1 MDRPN
6 EKSLKVLFA
15 TPYKTGIGGGIAQWA
30 ENIMRHYKALEAL
43 GLHIEVLPMGRVA
56 NIKITSLVKRAVTGV
71 VEYAAIIRK
80 ERQMLKSGQYDV
92 LHLCTSAS
100 MSLVKDLVMIALA
113 KRYHA
118 RTVVHFH
125 FGRIPQLRKAGNWEW
140 KLLCRVVRKADM
152 AVPID
157 QQSYDA
163 LAAAGFTNIEYLPNP
178 VAQKVSDFVSQ
189 HSGETHRDER
199 MVFFAGH
206 CIKTKGIYE
215 LVQACSQLENIRLVL
230 AGHIEEEIK
239 RELEELAHHE
249 PWLVIK
255 GELPHEEIL
264 RLMLQCGVYVLP
276 SYTEGFPNVILESMA
291 CSCAIAATTVGA
303 IPEMIGE
310 EAGKHYGLLVPPQ
323 DTESLA
329 AAIGKL
335 LSDSD
340 LRKEYRRNACRRVN
354 ERYNMEVVWEKLIRI
369 WQKTAAESA
378 DSHHPD
384 ESANVS

>member
-15 TPYKTGIGGGIAQWA
+15 TPYKTGVGGGIAQWA
-30 ENIMRHYKALEAL
+30 ENIMRHYKAQEAP

-56 NIKITSLVKRAVTGV
+56 NVKITSLVKRAVTGV

-80 ERQMLKSGQYDV
+80 ERQILKSGQYDV

-100 MSLVKDLVMIALA
+100 MSLLKDLVMIALA
-113 KRYHA
+113 KRYHV

-125 FGRIPQLRKAGNWEW
+125 FGRTPQLRKAGNWEW

-163 LAAAGFTNIEYLPNP
+163 LTAAGFTNVEYLPNP

-189 HSGETHRDER
+189 HSGEPHRDER

-230 AGHIEEEIK
+230 AGHIEEETT

-255 GELPHEEIL
+255 GEQAHEEIL

-291 CSCAIAATTVGA
+291 CSCAIVATTVGA
-303 IPEMIGE
+303 IPEMIGD

-323 DTESLA
+323 DAESLA
-329 AAIGKL
+329 TAIRRQ

-340 LRKEYRRNACRRVN
+340 LRRECRSNACRRVN
-354 ERYNMEVVWEKLIRI
+354 ERYNMEAVWEKLMKI
-369 WQKTAAESA
+369 WRSAA
-378 DSHHPD
+378 DI
-384 ESANVS
+384 

>member
-6 EKSLKVLFA
+6 EKKLKVLFA
-15 TPYKTGIGGGIAQWA
+15 TPYKSGVGGGIAQWA
-30 ENIMRHYKALEAL
+30 ENIMRHYQTQEAS
-43 GLHIEVLPMGRVA
+43 GLHIDVLPMGRVA
-56 NIKITSLVKRAVTGV
+56 NVKITSLVKRAVTGV

-100 MSLVKDLVMIALA
+100 MSLLKDLVMISLA
-113 KRYHA
+113 QKHHVH
-118 RTVVHFH
+118 TVVHFH

-140 KLLCRVVRKADM
+140 KLLCRVVRKADI
-152 AVPID
+152 ALPID
-157 QQSYDA
+157 QMSYDA
-163 LAAAGFTNIEYLPNP
+163 LVSAGFTNVEYLPNP
-178 VAQKVSDFVSQ
+178 VAQKVSDFVGQ

-199 MVFFAGH
+199 MVFYAGH

-215 LVQACSQLENIRLVL
+215 LVQACSQMKDIRLVL
-230 AGHIEEEIK
+230 AGHIEEETK

-291 CSCAIAATTVGA
+291 CGCAIVATTVGA

-310 EAGKHYGLLVPPQ
+310 EGGKHYGLLVPPQ
-323 DTESLA
+323 DTERLA
-329 AAIGKL
+329 AAIERL
-335 LSDSD
+335 LSDSE
-340 LRKEYRRNACRRVN
+340 LRGECRRNVCRRVN
-354 ERYNMEVVWEKLIRI
+354 ERYNMEAVWQQLSHI
-369 WQKTAAESA
+369 WLSYSQEASLQHACK
-378 DSHHPD
+378 
-384 ESANVS
+384 NNI